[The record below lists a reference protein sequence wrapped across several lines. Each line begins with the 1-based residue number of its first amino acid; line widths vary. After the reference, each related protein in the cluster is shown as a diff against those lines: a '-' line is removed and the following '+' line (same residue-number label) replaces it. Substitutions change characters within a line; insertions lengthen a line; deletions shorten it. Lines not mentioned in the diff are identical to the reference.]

1 MALSAAKMDREFQR
15 FVVTGDGDTAVRTA
29 LYGYDDGAAAFIK
42 LAVDSDG
49 RAEVTLV

>member
-1 MALSAAKMDREFQR
+1 MALSEARVDREHQK

-42 LAVDSDG
+42 LAVDSSG
-49 RAEVTLV
+49 RAEVSLV